1 MQCGFVIILWFIF
14 SGFKIGETWKR
25 SPGAE
30 ETTVRTEEP
39 PHDAKDLTPEAR
51 EQNTNVKSNHDT
63 PRTRQSNFER
73 FLEEF
78 HVTQC
83 YFSSTIQIA
92 ALTYGISSTNMLV
105 TFMLIP
111 LATNGVL
118 PVVFTL
124 VLLYVRN
131 EKLDPG
137 VVVLTVV
144 CWILS
149 SVVYWILYA
158 HVVPIN
164 SDIDTDADYA
174 IYRQFYYKLSAT
186 DACGGYS
193 ALAACPNKLGRLGR
207 GKILDSSFRI
217 RALTP
222 IIWTF
227 STACLLAILV
237 ATLSRKS
244 LSEHFVGMIGRMTP
258 RKGPSQRSS
267 SDMEMQDRP
276 GNDAVSDATNGSNAT
291 NASSATKIPNEP
303 NGSHPENTSQPSSP
317 NKSKW
322 AQLAYV
328 LVTLCFLAGAGM
340 QMALLTI
347 AMSLKMMDRKD
358 WGFGQVI
365 AITVW
370 VPPLVA
376 YAYREVEII
385 VKKRKQVSL
394 IETFFFLSHSNNLVG
409 QGGKA
414 ERE

>member
-14 SGFKIGETWKR
+14 SGFKIGEIWKR
-25 SPGAE
+25 SPGAGQ
-30 ETTVRTEEP
+30 TTVRTEEP
-39 PHDAKDLTPEAR
+39 SPDAKDITPEAR

-63 PRTRQSNFER
+63 PSSRSNFEK
-73 FLEEF
+73 FLKEF

-83 YFSSTIQIA
+83 YFISTIQTA
-92 ALTYGISSTNMLV
+92 ALTYGIFSTNTLV

-111 LATNGVL
+111 LVTNGVL

-124 VLLYVRN
+124 VLLYERN
-131 EKLDPG
+131 EELDPG
-137 VVVLTVV
+137 VIVLTVV

-158 HVVPIN
+158 HVIPIS
-164 SDIDTDADYA
+164 SDIDADADYA
-174 IYRQFYYKLSAT
+174 IYRQFYYELSAT

-207 GKILDSSFRI
+207 GKILNSSLRI
-217 RALTP
+217 RALSP

-227 STACLLAILV
+227 STVCLLAILV
-237 ATLSRKS
+237 TRSSHKS
-244 LSEHFVGMIGRMTP
+244 LSKLFVGITSRMTP
-258 RKGPSQRSS
+258 RKRPSQRPS
-267 SDMEMQDRP
+267 SDVEKQTRP

-291 NASSATKIPNEP
+291 NAFSVTDIPNAP

-322 AQLAYV
+322 AQLVYV

-340 QMALLTI
+340 QMALLSI

-358 WGFGQVI
+358 WGFGKVV

-376 YAYREVEII
+376 YAYREVDII
-385 VKKRKQVSL
+385 ADKRKKVSL
-394 IETFFFLSHSNNLVG
+394 IEMNSLQKETNNLVG
-409 QGGKA
+409 QGGEA
-414 ERE
+414 EGE